1 MLNNILK
8 AKSNIYHLSLNES
21 IKINIQ
27 KETTKE
33 YTIIAKEQI
42 LIDDAILANTINTN
56 DNLNIKDLNLS
67 KSYTN
72 NLTLIPS
79 FL

>member
-1 MLNNILK
+1 MSLLK
-8 AKSNIYHLSLNES
+8 DFI
-21 IKINIQ
+21 
-27 KETTKE
+27 
-33 YTIIAKEQI
+33 IIANTQI

-72 NLTLIPS
+72 N
-79 FL
+79 